1 MVLWKGLEDHPPKGK
16 AHTGENLGWSGISH
30 LTLYSP
36 EPIRLT
42 WKYQMP
48 GQDQRL
54 LTVGM
59 PRMKEGQGVHGPCS
73 LTAKTLL
80 ENWQMKGS
88 WLCLCSYGACRAGA
102 PLQGKVPIQQDR
114 ILGLG
119 RQAL

>member
-1 MVLWKGLEDHPPKGK
+1 MVLWKGLEDHPPMGW
-16 AHTGENLGWSGISH
+16 AHAGENLGWSGISH

-36 EPIRLT
+36 EPIKPT

-48 GQDQRL
+48 GQEHHL
-54 LTVGM
+54 LTIGM
-59 PRMKEGQGVHGPCS
+59 PRMKAQGAHGLCS

-88 WLCLCSYGACRAGA
+88 WYCLCSYGACHVGA
-102 PLQGKVPIQQDR
+102 PLQGKVPIQEDR
-114 ILGLG
+114 ILRLG